1 MNDVAYEI
9 AKYIANA
16 GYGTLG
22 TDVFAGQIPSDQNG
36 IYVIRAGGS
45 LNNYNSIANTVVDVY
60 IKNTQASTC
69 ITTLEGI
76 KAYIHRMYD
85 TNIDNTHIY
94 SILVI
99 GDVTD
104 VQRDQEYAKVF
115 KITVQVI
122 HRDTGIIS

>member
-1 MNDVAYEI
+1 MMDVAYEI
-9 AKYIANA
+9 AKYLANA

-22 TDVFAGQIPSDQNG
+22 TSIFAGQIPSDQNG

-99 GDVTD
+99 GDITD
-104 VQRDQEYAKVF
+104 VQRDAEYNKVF

>member
-1 MNDVAYEI
+1 MDVAYEL
-9 AKYIANA
+9 AKYLANA

-22 TDVFAGQIPSDQNG
+22 TSIFAGQIPSDQNG
-36 IYVIRAGGS
+36 IYVVRSGGT
-45 LNNYNSIANTVVDVY
+45 LNNYNSIANTVLDVY
-60 IKNTQASTC
+60 IKNTKAGTC

-85 TNIDNTHIY
+85 TQIDSTKIY

-99 GDVTD
+99 GDITD
-104 VQRDQEYAKVF
+104 VQRDAEYNKVF

>member
-16 GYGTLG
+16 GDGTLG
-22 TDVFAGQIPSDQNG
+22 KDVFASQIPSDQNG

>member
-1 MNDVAYEI
+1 MDVAYEI
-9 AKYIANA
+9 AKYLANA

-22 TDVFAGQIPSDQNG
+22 TSIFAGQIPSDQNG
-36 IYVIRAGGS
+36 IYVVRSGGT
-45 LNNYNSIANTVVDVY
+45 LNNYNSIANTVLDVY
-60 IKNTQASTC
+60 IKNTKAGTC

-85 TNIDNTHIY
+85 TQIDSTKIY

-99 GDVTD
+99 GDITD
-104 VQRDQEYAKVF
+104 VQRDAEYNKVF

>member
-1 MNDVAYEI
+1 MMDVAYEI
-9 AKYIANA
+9 AKYLANA

-22 TDVFAGQIPSDQNG
+22 TSIFAGQIPSDQNG
-36 IYVIRAGGS
+36 IYVVRSGGT
-45 LNNYNSIANTVVDVY
+45 LNNYNSIANTVLDVY
-60 IKNTQASTC
+60 IKNTKAGTC

-85 TNIDNTHIY
+85 TQIDSTKIY

-99 GDVTD
+99 GDITD
-104 VQRDQEYAKVF
+104 VQRDAEYNKVF